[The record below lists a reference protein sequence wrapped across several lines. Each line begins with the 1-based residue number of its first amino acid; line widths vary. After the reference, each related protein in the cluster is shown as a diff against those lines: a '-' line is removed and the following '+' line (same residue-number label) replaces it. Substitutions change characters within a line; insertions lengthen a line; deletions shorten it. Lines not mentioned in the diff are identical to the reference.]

1 MISASLLF
9 VIYLIVGYL
18 LALSIKE
25 QLIETRI
32 NGIIAMTYINNILVF
47 VVAERFFDIE
57 TAALAAFYNIPY
69 YAGLLILRVKYSRRR
84 NQESK

>member
-1 MISASLLF
+1 M
-9 VIYLIVGYL
+9 Y
-18 LALSIKE
+18 
-25 QLIETRI
+25 
-32 NGIIAMTYINNILVF
+32 VF

-69 YAGLLILRVKYSRRR
+69 YVGLLVLRVKYLRWE